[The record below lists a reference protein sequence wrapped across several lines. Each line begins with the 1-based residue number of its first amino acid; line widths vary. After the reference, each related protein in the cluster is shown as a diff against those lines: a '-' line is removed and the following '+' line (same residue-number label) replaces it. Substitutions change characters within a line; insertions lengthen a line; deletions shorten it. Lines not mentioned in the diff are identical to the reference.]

1 MLHDVRQRL
10 LHDAVERRLDVARQ
24 ALRVEPGLEVDRQP
38 GLFTVGVRE
47 PLESRDEA
55 EVVERARAQLDGEAP
70 DVLERCHQRLPQLR
84 DAPAQLVFA
93 LRVLHGL
100 QPQERRGQRL
110 PGLVVEL
117 ARESLPLEL
126 LSVNDAFDYVAGD
139 AAREVDGYGGSSG
152 ERLGEPHVVP
162 REPRIRCEL
171 VEDVD
176 DADRLA
182 SHKQRHPQSGSS
194 SQAPGNVLIGFRIVE
209 QRVDPLAA
217 RTLELMSPERQLQVF
232 EELDEGEALGLLAL
246 MSPDEAA
253 DLVGRLETD
262 QARRHLERL
271 PRRKS
276 AAVVELLR
284 YPEDTAGGVM
294 TNDVAFV
301 ASSLTAREARERLRG
316 RLKETDFA
324 LLVYAVEDEERR
336 RLRGLLSL
344 RNLIVADDDARV
356 EDFMDPYVTT
366 LSPLEEAG
374 AAARRVINSHMPALP
389 VVGEDKRLLGV
400 VTFEAA
406 VMRAAPASWRAQAP
420 RRVFS

>member
-1 MLHDVRQRL
+1 MLMLSELLRFRVADERGARARLDDLAVALLEGDHPPVTLLLYTDDDGRRRSLRWEGARVARGEKEIRVKDLGAGRAVAPGALADEVLLARDVLDALVLDLQNRRATRANDLALEEEGGRL
-10 LHDAVERRLDVARQ
+10 SLRAADTSARALVRRLTRGLLSPGPPGHALYDWKYVEFLRGDPSAVPSGAGAHLRVAR
-24 ALRVEPGLEVDRQP
+24 LQP
-38 GLFTVGVRE
+38 GE
-47 PLESRDEA
+47 I
-55 EVVERARAQLDGEAP
+55 AQLSSAVP
-70 DVLERCHQRLPQLR
+70 YMH
-84 DAPAQLVFA
+84 AA
-93 LRVLHGL
+93 
-100 QPQERRGQRL
+100 
-110 PGLVVEL
+110 
-117 ARESLPLEL
+117 EL
-126 LSVNDAFDYVAGD
+126 LK
-139 AAREVDGYGGSSG
+139 
-152 ERLGEPHVVP
+152 LLP
-162 REPRIRCEL
+162 
-171 VEDVD
+171 
-176 DADRLA
+176 
-182 SHKQRHPQSGSS
+182 
-194 SQAPGNVLIGFRIVE
+194 
-209 QRVDPLAA
+209 DPLAA

-232 EELDEGEALGLLAL
+232 EELDEGEAMGLLAL
-246 MSPDEAA
+246 MSPDDAA
-253 DLVGRLETD
+253 DLVGRLETGA
-262 QARRHLERL
+262 ARRFLERL

-324 LLVYAVEDEERR
+324 LLVYAVDDEECR